1 MRTVHIGNENNIETY
16 KKLLNLYQNED
27 FDTIRNA
34 KDKRVELEII
44 IELSEIDHIAQ
55 LIKNEPEK
63 YLDIIKSNKE
73 KNYEDYIHFLKTVK
87 ADIKGY
93 M

>member
-1 MRTVHIGNENNIETY
+1 MRIVHIGDDNNIEIY

-34 KDKRVELEII
+34 KEKRIELEII
-44 IELSEIDHIAQ
+44 IELSEMVHVAQ

-63 YLDIIKSNKE
+63 YLDIIKSSKE
-73 KNYEDYIHFLKTVK
+73 KNYGDYTHFLRVVK

>member
-1 MRTVHIGNENNIETY
+1 MRIVHIGNENNIGIY
-16 KKLLNLYQNED
+16 KRLLKLYQNED

-34 KDKRVELEII
+34 KEKEVELEII
-44 IELSEIDHIAQ
+44 IELSEIDHVAQ

-73 KNYEDYIHFLKTVK
+73 KNYGNYTHFLRVVK
-87 ADIKGY
+87 IDIKRY